1 MQPEQDWRRSIY
13 RASRLD
19 EFRKYLAGE
28 HFDGS
33 EYTPADF
40 ARMMTTH
47 QQSAAMDAGT
57 AVHAVLENAA
67 FGDLPAHTDANG
79 WHVHFDLDAEL
90 AFPAGREIPL
100 QRTHKGIVLFGR
112 VDAMDAHSVH
122 DAKTTKAIDIDRY
135 LDSYQWRGYLWLS
148 GRKTFVYDLF
158 KVKVEED
165 INVVTVQEYMPLK
178 LSAYPGMDS
187 DVEALLVEFDAAV
200 RSLGI
205 DAMMQHGIAA

>member
-1 MQPEQDWRRSIY
+1 MQPDADWRRSIY

-28 HFDGS
+28 HYDGS

-57 AVHAVLENAA
+57 AVHAVLETAA
-67 FGDLPAHTDANG
+67 FGDLPDHADMNG
-79 WHVHFDLDAEL
+79 WHIHFDLDAEVP
-90 AFPAGREIPL
+90 FPAGREIPL
-100 QRTHKGIVLFGR
+100 QRTHKGVVLFGR

-135 LDSYQWRGYLWLS
+135 LDSYQWRAYLWMS
-148 GRKTFVYDLF
+148 GRQNFIYDLF
-158 KVKVEED
+158 KVDVDDD
-165 INVVTVQEYMPLK
+165 IKVVTVKEYVPLK
-178 LSAYPGMDS
+178 LSAYPRLAH
-187 DVEALLVEFDAAV
+187 DVEILLEEFDAAV
-200 RSLGI
+200 KALGI
-205 DAMMQHGIAA
+205 EAIARAA